1 MEIIVKIVEIIG
13 LHLYQPA
20 GLLVLL
26 SRSHLVREDAESIAF
41 YGGEDSCSLP
51 FSQALRSEDES
62 DKPKKSTVD
71 GLIPMLKVVWVG
83 DVLCCFNGLDSIY
96 EWSVVLS
103 LGEQW
108 RLHLLFCYSQSQNWF
123 YWMSAQDDTNVV
135 CCDSQPSF
143 TLE

>member
-13 LHLYQPA
+13 F
-20 GLLVLL
+20 
-26 SRSHLVREDAESIAF
+26 SHFEKKESDFHYGVVQVREDAESIAF